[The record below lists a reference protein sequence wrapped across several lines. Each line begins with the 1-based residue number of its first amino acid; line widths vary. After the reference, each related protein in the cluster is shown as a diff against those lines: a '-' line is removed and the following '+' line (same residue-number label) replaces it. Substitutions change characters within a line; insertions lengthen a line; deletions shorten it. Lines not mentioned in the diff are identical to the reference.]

1 MAAHEEQLR
10 RLALHDEA
18 FIDLVLAVNLNTL
31 PDDEALRLSPK
42 THALVRLA
50 ALLALGRRP
59 SPTSGTSAPPSTPAP
74 PPTRSWAP

>member
-18 FIDLVLAVNLNTL
+18 FIESVLAVNLNTSL
-31 PDDEALRLSPK
+31 GDDDEALRLSPK

-50 ALLALGRRP
+50 ALLALGAAPWARPWTPARPPRR
-59 SPTSGTSAPPSTPAP
+59 SSAP
-74 PPTRSWAP
+74 